1 MMKKIMARGEVL
13 TKSFERKRLTGLS
26 ANAANLDSPPITDHL
41 LVSHSPAKGQGRI
54 TDHLYRGAVSSV
66 VEHYL
71 DTVGVTGS
79 NPVSR
84 TICNPFE
91 NSDSIIMSTPASERS
106 TFERH
111 ISV

>member
-1 MMKKIMARGEVL
+1 MKKIMARGEVL

-71 DTVGVTGS
+71 DTVKCHTG
-79 NPVSR
+79 NCFNNTGLVA
-84 TICNPFE
+84 IVANQ
-91 NSDSIIMSTPASERS
+91 
-106 TFERH
+106 
-111 ISV
+111 V